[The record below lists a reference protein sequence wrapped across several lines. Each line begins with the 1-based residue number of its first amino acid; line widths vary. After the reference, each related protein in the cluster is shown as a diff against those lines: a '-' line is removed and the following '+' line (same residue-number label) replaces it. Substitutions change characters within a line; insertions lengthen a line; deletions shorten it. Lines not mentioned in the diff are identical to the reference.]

1 MTKTHIQMTA
11 ALASAAL
18 VLAVI
23 LTVSPH
29 TTVIAN
35 EESGKV
41 YGIDILG
48 IANAK
53 GAPEQKIAKH

>member
-35 EESGKV
+35 EVSGEV

-48 IANAK
+48 IANAT
-53 GAPEQKIAKH
+53 GAPEQKIAKQ